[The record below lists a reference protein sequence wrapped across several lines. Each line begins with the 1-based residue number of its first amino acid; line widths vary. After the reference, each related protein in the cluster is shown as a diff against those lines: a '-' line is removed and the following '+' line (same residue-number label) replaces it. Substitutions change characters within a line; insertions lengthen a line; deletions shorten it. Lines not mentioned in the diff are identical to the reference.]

1 MRINSAV
8 FYCILL
14 SISLPFF
21 FYQKPIV
28 IVIFSYSPVKEPDLK
43 ENTEAEGGGAGW
55 LRSPKI
61 RTILTC
67 KYFLIGLQW
76 RSFNQPLEADLFEID
91 QVDALVGAENPI
103 VFFPCKYGLILLNK
117 RYT

>member
-1 MRINSAV
+1 MPCLSTLLFFIV
-8 FYCILL
+8 YFL
-14 SISLPFF
+14 SISLPFFF

-91 QVDALVGAENPI
+91 QVDTLVEAENPI
-103 VFFPCKYGLILLNK
+103 VFSHASMV
-117 RYT
+117 